1 MTQHGNKKVRLG
13 YIRIVNCAAIFVA
26 QDNGYFRDAGIDVEL
41 IPSIGG
47 EKIMTALSAGEVE
60 IGFSNVASTIFG
72 FDDGAKFVSIV
83 GGAAQDATCP
93 VHGIFVRAD
102 SQIQTVADLENTKI
116 AVNTNRAIDE
126 IMVPPLVVKS
136 GADPS
141 GIQFVPIPFPE
152 MFAALKRGDVDA
164 VVQIEPFVTIG
175 NADPDL
181 RRISYNYVELQPVTE
196 ISSLVAMQPWVKQY
210 PQTVAAFR
218 QAIVTAAE
226 FANTHPQATR
236 NILGRY
242 VSLERDILD
251 TVVLPRFIAG
261 SLNADLLNETIDRMR
276 SAGWLKNPFTATDLL
291 VTELSAV
298 IYPPILSSVAE
309 LDV

>member
-1 MTQHGNKKVRLG
+1 MTQQLSNNRVRVG

-26 QDNGYFRDAGIDVEL
+26 VENGYFRDAGIDVEL

-47 EKIMTALSAGEVE
+47 ETIMTALRAGEVE

-72 FDDGAKFVSIV
+72 FDDGAKFSSIV

-102 SQIQTVADLENTKI
+102 SQIQTVADLEHTKI

-126 IMVPPLVVKS
+126 VMVPPLVIKY
-136 GADPS
+136 GADPAS
-141 GIQFVPIPFPE
+141 IQFVPIPFPD

-175 NADPDL
+175 NADRDL
-181 RRISYNYVELQPVTE
+181 RRISYNYIELQPVTE
-196 ISSLVAMQPWVKQY
+196 ISSLVAMQPWITQY
-210 PQTVAAFR
+210 PQLVQAFR
-218 QAIVTAAE
+218 DAIVVAAE
-226 FANTHPQATR
+226 FANTHPQETR
-236 NILGRY
+236 NIIGRY
-242 VSLERDILD
+242 VSLDRDILD
-251 TVVLPRFIAG
+251 PVVLPRFIAG

-276 SAGWLKNPFTATDLL
+276 DAGWLKSPFTATDLL
-291 VTELSAV
+291 ATELPVAV
-298 IYPPILSSVAE
+298 CQPIPSLT
-309 LDV
+309 

>member
-1 MTQHGNKKVRLG
+1 MQMQTKKLRVG
-13 YIRIVNCAAIFVA
+13 YIRIVNCSAIFIA
-26 QDNGYFRDAGIDVEL
+26 HDLGYFSEEGIEVEL
-41 IPSIGG
+41 IPLIGG
-47 EKIMTALSAGEVE
+47 EKIMTALREGKVE

-83 GGAAQDATCP
+83 GGAAQDNSCP

-102 SQIQTVADLENTKI
+102 GAIQTVADLANTKI

-126 IMVPPLVVKS
+126 VMVPPLVEKY

-141 GIQFVPIPFPE
+141 GIRFVPIPFPE
-152 MFAALKRGDVDA
+152 MFAALDRGDVDA

-181 RRISYNYVELQPVTE
+181 RRISYNYIELQPVTE
-196 ISSLVAMQPWVKQY
+196 ISSMVAMEPWVEQHPEAVK
-210 PQTVAAFR
+210 AFR
-218 QAIVTAAE
+218 QAIIKAAE
-226 FANTHPQATR
+226 FANSHDREAR

-242 VSLERDILD
+242 VSLEPKILD

-261 SLNADLLNETIDRMR
+261 SLNEVLLDETIARMR
-276 SAGWLKNPFTATDLL
+276 QAGWLKSQFAAGDLIVK
-291 VTELSAV
+291 VT
-298 IYPPILSSVAE
+298 
-309 LDV
+309 